1 MNFIVYN
8 SAGKEIIG
16 GDGQA
21 FANEDGVFITGL
33 TVGQTYLVS
42 PLYFNTTGI
51 PGEMVPHKVIFNN
64 WADCSSPYAMADP
77 RPFTIT
83 SNTIINAAGYYRYV
97 PDGMDPNAPQPCY
110 EGAPVKVPTGATT
123 PHVAAHHKHKW
134 SVDMDTVYSTLNM
147 KQTIVNSVLNGPTGA
162 FTTVASTNPSNV
174 TALTA
179 KNIPSTSLSGIPIG
193 PSGTVV
199 YYNSLY
205 DLQNSDSDGIMNAM
219 KTAQV
224 LGIDWNNLSDM
235 QKAYLTLSLQY
246 NTPTG
251 SMIPD
256 KNLSGL
262 PLGPSGVKV
271 TYKSLY
277 DVQNADSDGVIK
289 AMLAADAL
297 GIDWNSLSDMQKSYM
312 ALTLDYG
319 LPSSQV

>member
-1 MNFIVYN
+1 
-8 SAGKEIIG
+8 
-16 GDGQA
+16 
-21 FANEDGVFITGL
+21 
-33 TVGQTYLVS
+33 
-42 PLYFNTTGI
+42 
-51 PGEMVPHKVIFNN
+51 
-64 WADCSSPYAMADP
+64 
-77 RPFTIT
+77 
-83 SNTIINAAGYYRYV
+83 
-97 PDGMDPNAPQPCY
+97 
-110 EGAPVKVPTGATT
+110 
-123 PHVAAHHKHKW
+123 
-134 SVDMDTVYSTLNM
+134 MDTVYSTLNM
-147 KQTIVNSVLNGPTGA
+147 KQTIINSVLNGLTGA

-179 KNIPSTSLSGIPIG
+179 KNIPSISLSGIPIG

-205 DLQNSDSDGIMNAM
+205 DIQNSDSDGIMNAM

-224 LGIDWNNLSDM
+224 LGIDWNSLSGM

-262 PLGPSGVKV
+262 PLGPNGVKV

-277 DVQNADSDGVIK
+277 DVQNADSEGVIK